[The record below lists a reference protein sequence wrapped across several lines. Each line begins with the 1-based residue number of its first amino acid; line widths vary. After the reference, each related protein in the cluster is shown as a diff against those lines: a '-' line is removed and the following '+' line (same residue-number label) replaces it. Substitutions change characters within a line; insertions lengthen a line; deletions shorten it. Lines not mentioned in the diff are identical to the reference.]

1 MVVIRYRAKFV
12 SFILII
18 LLLIIFVYQSDWYEM
33 LKAGNFDSIVRNNVW
48 SIAAFTL
55 IMMVIQNTFTI
66 IPLILVITVNYIL
79 LGFINGF
86 LWSWFTS
93 LVGSAVIFV
102 GTRTLF
108 QDWVIRKVDQKL
120 LDKIEQK
127 EFMFVFQARII
138 PFVPTSL
145 INIIGGISSIKFNS
159 FMLATALGNFIYFFI
174 LILIPAGLLNIQLNK
189 YLLEGIVLLFILLLF
204 IIKRRKKLNIENKK
218 VEINNTKPVHVH
230 DEESIHHE

>member
-1 MVVIRYRAKFV
+1 M
-12 SFILII
+12 II